1 MAGKKKQRIE
11 TMLLWGSVLIF
22 TALYISL
29 IFNQNVWTDEIFTMK
44 LLKEDFAG
52 IVEGTAKD
60 VHPPLYYLIAKTAQL
75 LFGESLQVQ
84 KIVTLIPMSLTLAL
98 GAGKLRKQFG
108 FLTGLFYI
116 WIAGCI
122 PCTMEFAVQVRM
134 YSMALLA
141 VTCCGIY
148 AWECWKE
155 GKKSQWTGLALS
167 ALAAAYLH
175 YFALVSVLWIIG
187 ILFLAILFGKRE
199 RLRGWLIAA
208 ACMAAGYAPWLGTF
222 LEQFSGVSES
232 YWIPPITWETV
243 AGCFQ
248 WAFGIHKWQWPGW
261 LFTGV
266 LVGAAVWLLIGTI
279 RQKSAPEKGIFALLC
294 LSVPA
299 LTMALGLGLSFL
311 IRPIYRDQYALP
323 AMGLLSLF
331 LAMALAEAVRGLA
344 HKKKGATARGR
355 RDAAFWGCAVILGGV
370 CLLILF
376 LGAVQY
382 LEVWRQEYKSTLTD
396 QTLEFW
402 EENVGENDLIVYNL
416 EVYEFC
422 YSYYFPEEKLAYVR
436 DVDLSQDFDTI
447 WFLDTPGEWEFVP
460 DQILPYDL
468 RIEYEGH
475 YGIEHNE
482 FDIYRV
488 TKGEGA

>member
-1 MAGKKKQRIE
+1 
-11 TMLLWGSVLIF
+11 MLLWGSVLIF

-155 GKKSQWTGLALS
+155 GKKSQWAGLALS

-175 YFALVSVLWIIG
+175 YFGSSGFCFWRSCLENGSASG
-187 ILFLAILFGKRE
+187 
-199 RLRGWLIAA
+199 
-208 ACMAAGYAPWLGTF
+208 AG
-222 LEQFSGVSES
+222 
-232 YWIPPITWETV
+232 
-243 AGCFQ
+243 
-248 WAFGIHKWQWPGW
+248 
-261 LFTGV
+261 
-266 LVGAAVWLLIGTI
+266 
-279 RQKSAPEKGIFALLC
+279 
-294 LSVPA
+294 
-299 LTMALGLGLSFL
+299 
-311 IRPIYRDQYALP
+311 
-323 AMGLLSLF
+323 
-331 LAMALAEAVRGLA
+331 
-344 HKKKGATARGR
+344 
-355 RDAAFWGCAVILGGV
+355 
-370 CLLILF
+370 
-376 LGAVQY
+376 
-382 LEVWRQEYKSTLTD
+382 
-396 QTLEFW
+396 
-402 EENVGENDLIVYNL
+402 
-416 EVYEFC
+416 
-422 YSYYFPEEKLAYVR
+422 
-436 DVDLSQDFDTI
+436 
-447 WFLDTPGEWEFVP
+447 
-460 DQILPYDL
+460 
-468 RIEYEGH
+468 
-475 YGIEHNE
+475 
-482 FDIYRV
+482 
-488 TKGEGA
+488 